1 MFMLAI
7 ENLIPPETLDE
18 MRGLLAKSQFGDGRR
33 TAGFSARLV
42 KNNEQLNRDDPHTP
56 ELTKKVEAAL
66 QSSQMFN
73 RAVRPRR
80 TIVMFNRYEGGQS
93 YGSHLDDSYMRGM
106 RTDVSFTIFLNDPE
120 TYAGGELVIE
130 QPHGEVPIKLKAG
143 NAIVYPS
150 TTLHRV
156 EPVTSGVRL
165 CAVGWVQSFI
175 REDSKREMLLDLD
188 NARLAMFDQNGKSR
202 EFDLVSKTIANLI
215 RLWGDG

>member
-18 MRGLLAKSQFGDGRR
+18 MRGLLAQSQFGDGRR

-42 KNNEQLNRDDPHTP
+42 KNNAQLNRDDPHTP

-80 TIVMFNRYEGGQS
+80 TVVMFNRYEGGQS

-130 QPHGEVPIKLKAG
+130 KAHGEVPIKLKAG

-150 TTLHRV
+150 NTLHRV
-156 EPVTSGVRL
+156 EPVTQGVRL

-175 REDSKREMLLDLD
+175 RDDSKREMLFDLD
-188 NARLAMFDQNGKSR
+188 NARLAMFEQNGKSR

>member
-7 ENLIPPETLDE
+7 ENLIPPETLEE
-18 MRGLLAKSQFGDGRR
+18 MRGLLSRSQFGDGRR

-42 KNNEQLNRDDPHTP
+42 KNNAQLNRDDPNTQ
-56 ELTKKVEAAL
+56 ELTNKVEAAL

-80 TIVMFNRYEGGQS
+80 TIVMFNRYEDGQS
-93 YGSHLDDSYMRGM
+93 YGTHLDDSYMRGM
-106 RTDVSFTIFLNDPE
+106 RTDVSFTIFLSEPE
-120 TYAGGELVIE
+120 TYTGGELVIE

-143 NAIVYPS
+143 CAIIYPA

-165 CAVGWVQSFI
+165 CAVGWVQSII
-175 REDSKREMLLDLD
+175 REDAKREMLFDLE
-188 NARLAMFDQNGKSR
+188 NARMAMFEQTGKSR